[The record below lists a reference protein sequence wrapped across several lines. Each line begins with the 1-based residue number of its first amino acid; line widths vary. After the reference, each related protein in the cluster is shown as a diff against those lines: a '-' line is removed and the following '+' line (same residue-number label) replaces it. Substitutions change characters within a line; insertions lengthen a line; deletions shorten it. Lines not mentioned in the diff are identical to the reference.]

1 MVESNSP
8 ETSWID
14 EEVRKISLKK
24 LHHIRKNVAYPDW
37 LTDDARLDLFNNW
50 NETVEKSFDNYLI
63 ILNRFKWN
71 QMKANLEKLRQLPK
85 SITDDE
91 WAMEPAKI
99 NAAYSLEDNTI
110 SK

>member
-1 MVESNSP
+1 MIELDSP

-14 EEVRKISLKK
+14 AEVRRIFLKK

-37 LTDDARLDLFNNW
+37 LTDDARLDSFNNW
-50 NETVEKSFDNYLI
+50 SETVEKSFDNYLI

-71 QMKANLEKLRQLPK
+71 QMRANLERLEFSPK
-85 SITDDE
+85 FVVDE
-91 WAMEPAKI
+91 WAIEPARI